1 MLIHRILSAIVLIP
15 IVLWAVYR
23 GGLLYF
29 AVVSIASLLAAHE
42 FYSMMVQGGH
52 RPSYPLGM
60 ALTALLLLDAC
71 YPLWQ
76 LSRLSLAAAL
86 ILSLIWQLLQR
97 ESRDDEWSRLGGVH
111 LLQSDSSQYW
121 RDHSS
126 DALVNWAL
134 TLAGALYVGWLASHF
149 ISLRDLP
156 QGMGWTALTLL
167 STWACDTG
175 AYSVGMAF
183 GRHPFFPHI
192 SPHKTWEGAI
202 GGWGS
207 GVAVAALV
215 GYLIGVGVGHG
226 LLLGV
231 VIALAATF
239 GDLAE
244 SLLKRQVGVK
254 DSGRLIPGHGGM
266 LDRIDSLLFSVVVVY
281 YYVVVVLV

>member
-1 MLIHRILSAIVLIP
+1 MLVYRILSAIVLIP
-15 IVLWAVYR
+15 VVLWAVYK
-23 GGLLYF
+23 GGSFYF
-29 AVVSIASLLAAHE
+29 AAVAIASLLAAHE
-42 FYSMMVQGGH
+42 FYSMMIRGGH

-60 ALTALLLLDAC
+60 ALTALLLLDAR
-71 YPLWQ
+71 YPPWQ

-86 ILSLIWQLLQR
+86 ILSLIWHLLQR
-97 ESRDDEWSRLGGVH
+97 ETRN
-111 LLQSDSSQYW
+111 
-121 RDHSS
+121 
-126 DALVNWAL
+126 ALVNWSL

-156 QGMGWTALTLL
+156 QGMDWTALALL

-183 GRHPFFPHI
+183 GRRPFFPHI

-202 GGWGS
+202 GGWIS
-207 GVAVAALV
+207 GTVVAVLV
-215 GYLIGVGVGHG
+215 GSFIGMGVGHS
-226 LLLGV
+226 LILGV

-266 LDRIDSLLFSVVVVY
+266 LDRIDSLLFTVVVVY
-281 YYVVVVLV
+281 YYVVRVMNVR